1 VTVRRW
7 WLWAACLLL
16 VVGVSRQIA
25 YGLSD
30 APLAER
36 LSAQGGGTNLTAVA
50 AISLGLAA
58 MVSAVGL
65 WLVATGLRERSR
77 LELDGWAGGGRSISL
92 PGLALRTL
100 LLSVASVV
108 AFTSLESWLHYRA
121 GLGFHAYHCL
131 FGPVHENALPI
142 LIALSLVVSAA
153 IAAADAMLSAARR
166 LVAHLV
172 RGRRPVHARTLRS
185 LPAPLSQ
192 PRTRARGGR
201 RRTRGPPLPA

>member
-1 VTVRRW
+1 VTPRRW

-16 VVGVSRQIA
+16 VVGLSRQIA
-25 YGLSD
+25 YALSD

-58 MVSAVGL
+58 LVSAIGL

-77 LELDGWAGGGRSISL
+77 LELDDWAGGGRSISV
-92 PGLALRTL
+92 PRLALRTL

-153 IAAADAMLSAARR
+153 IAATDAILSAARR

-172 RGRRPVHARTLRS
+172 RGRRPVLVRTFRS
-185 LPAPLSQ
+185 RPAPFSQ
-192 PRTRARGGR
+192 PRTRPRGGG
-201 RRTRGPPLPA
+201 RRTRGPPLHA

>member
-1 VTVRRW
+1 VTLRRW

-16 VVGVSRQIA
+16 VVGLSRQIA

-36 LSAQGGGTNLTAVA
+36 LSAQGGGTNLVAVA

-58 MVSAVGL
+58 LATAIGL

-77 LELDGWAGGGRSISL
+77 LELDGWVGGGRSINVL
-92 PGLALRTL
+92 GLALRTL
-100 LLSVASVV
+100 LLSAASVV

-153 IAAADAMLSAARR
+153 IAAADAILSAARR

-172 RGRRPVHARTLRS
+172 RGRRTVLAGTLRS
-185 LPAPLSQ
+185 LSAPFSL
-192 PRTRARGGR
+192 PRTRPRGGG

>member
-1 VTVRRW
+1 M
-7 WLWAACLLL
+7 WAACLLL
-16 VVGVSRQIA
+16 VVGISRQIA

-36 LSAQGGGTNLTAVA
+36 LSAQGGGSNVAAVA
-50 AISLGLAA
+50 ATSLGLAA
-58 MVSAVGL
+58 LASMVGL

-77 LELDGWAGGGRSISL
+77 LELDGWAGEGRSISL

-100 LLSVASVV
+100 LLSVASATV
-108 AFTSLESWLHYRA
+108 FTSLESWLHYRA

-142 LIALSLVVSAA
+142 LIALSLVVAAA
-153 IAAADAMLSAARR
+153 IAAVDAVLSATRR
-166 LVAHLV
+166 LVARLV
-172 RGRRPVHARTLRS
+172 GGRLAVPSRS
-185 LPAPLSQ
+185 CRLTPSPCRE
-192 PRTRARGGR
+192 PRTRVRAGG

>member
-1 VTVRRW
+1 VSARRW
-7 WLWAACLLL
+7 GLWTACLLL
-16 VVGVSRQIA
+16 VVGLSRQIA

-36 LSAQGGGTNLTAVA
+36 LSAQGGGTDLTAVA
-50 AISLGLAA
+50 AISLGIAALA
-58 MVSAVGL
+58 SAIGL

-77 LELDGWAGGGRSISL
+77 LELDGWADGGRPIGL
-92 PGLALRTL
+92 RRLALSTL
-100 LLSVASVV
+100 LMSVASAT

-153 IAAADAMLSAARR
+153 IAAVDAVLAAARR
-166 LVAHLV
+166 LVAELV
-172 RGRRPVHARTLRS
+172 RGRRPAPARGSRS
-185 LPAPLSQ
+185 LPAPCRE
-192 PRTRARGGR
+192 PRTGVRAGGS
-201 RRTRGPPLPA
+201 RTRGPPLPV

>member
-1 VTVRRW
+1 VTLRRC

-16 VVGVSRQIA
+16 VVGLSRQIA

-36 LSAQGGGTNLTAVA
+36 LSTQGGGASLTAVA
-50 AISLGLAA
+50 AISLGIAALA
-58 MVSAVGL
+58 STVGL

-77 LELDGWAGGGRSISL
+77 LELDGWVDGGRSISL
-92 PGLALRTL
+92 RGVAQSAA
-100 LLSVASVV
+100 LLSVASAA
-108 AFTSLESWLHYRA
+108 AFTSLESWLHYQA

-153 IAAADAMLSAARR
+153 IAAVDAVLAAARR
-166 LVAHLV
+166 LVAQLV
-172 RGRRPVHARTLRS
+172 RSRHAVPARS
-185 LPAPLSQ
+185 ARSQ
-192 PRTRARGGR
+192 PSPCREPRMRVRAGGS
-201 RRTRGPPLPA
+201 RTRGPPLPA

>member
-1 VTVRRW
+1 VTPRRW

-16 VVGVSRQIA
+16 VVGLSRQIA

-30 APLAER
+30 APLAEK

-58 MVSAVGL
+58 LVSAVGL

-77 LELDGWAGGGRSISL
+77 LELDGWIGEGRSISVL
-92 PGLALRTL
+92 GLVLRTL

-131 FGPVHENALPI
+131 FGPVHQNALPI

-153 IAAADAMLSAARR
+153 IAAADAILSAARR

-172 RGRRPVHARTLRS
+172 RGRHPVLARTFRS
-185 LPAPLSQ
+185 LPVPFSQ
-192 PRTRARGGR
+192 PRTPLRGGG

>member
-1 VTVRRW
+1 VTKRRC
-7 WLWAACLLL
+7 WLWMAAVLL
-16 VVGVSRQIA
+16 VVGLSRQIA

-50 AISLGLAA
+50 SISLGIAALA
-58 MVSAVGL
+58 SAIGL

-77 LELDGWAGGGRSISL
+77 LELDDWVDGGRPINL
-92 PGLALRTL
+92 RGVALSTL
-100 LLSVASVV
+100 LLSVASAT

-142 LIALSLVVSAA
+142 LIALSLVVSVA
-153 IAAADAMLSAARR
+153 IAAVDAVLSAARR
-166 LVAHLV
+166 LVAQLV
-172 RGRRPVHARTLRS
+172 CSRRPVPPSSSQS
-185 LPAPLSQ
+185 LPAPCRE
-192 PRTRARGGR
+192 PRTRVRAGGR
-201 RRTRGPPLPA
+201 RSRGPPLPA